1 MHRDEFMPRTSYE
14 GRSQGRS
21 LAYIILL
28 RDPSGGRKQEK
39 GWKRGMKTM
48 DRITASKRRRICSVI
63 RWDRKALMDL
73 TWIGKE
79 DIGIDEMVRLARVV
93 QGGWESA

>member
-1 MHRDEFMPRTSYE
+1 
-14 GRSQGRS
+14 
-21 LAYIILL
+21 
-28 RDPSGGRKQEK
+28 
-39 GWKRGMKTM
+39 MKTM
-48 DRITASKRRRICSVI
+48 DRITASKRRRIYSVI

-93 QGGWESA
+93 QGGWEGA